1 MYNIFM
7 AEAPSLPDDKM
18 ESPTKTSG
26 SPPKDA
32 EGLLRHILKN
42 AVGLNA
48 SSIHFE
54 PTENE
59 LRVRFR
65 VMGALFEQESIPVAQ
80 RMGIERLIRKV
91 SHMDED
97 DVVHPQE
104 GPFRYQ
110 LENDTNVTGHV
121 SVLPTIHG
129 PKQVLTISHGDGVM
143 TLGQIGMS
151 PKQTDLVR
159 NMLDEEGSLLLVA
172 GPWASGKSATLYAIA
187 ADCANEAMSVA
198 TLEDPVE
205 IMLPGITQTQVS
217 PRDGLTFASGM
228 RAILRQDPNIIALG
242 ELADAAE
249 ATIAMEACLQG
260 AHRVISCLHTRN
272 GVESILWLLNAG
284 LDPVKLSKSLSG
296 IIVQRLVRKVCKGCA
311 KPAKLRPKT
320 IEAIG
325 FPIDADGGWL
335 QGQGC
340 VSCNGSGYNGKT
352 AIFEIIPIGDA
363 LKEVIEQNPSELLLK
378 KALRAQK
385 VRTLRR
391 AGLIRAKAGIT
402 SVAEVLRVTS

>member
-1 MYNIFM
+1 M
-7 AEAPSLPDDKM
+7 AEASSLPEEQADG
-18 ESPTKTSG
+18 PTKTSG
-26 SPPKDA
+26 DPPKKP
-32 EGLLRHILKN
+32 EELLEHILTS
-42 AVGLNA
+42 AVTLGA
-48 SSIHFE
+48 STIHFE
-54 PTENE
+54 PTEDV

-65 VMGALFEQESIPVAQ
+65 VMGALFEQEAIPAAI
-80 RMGIERLIRKV
+80 RIDFERLIRRA

-97 DVVHPQE
+97 DLVHPQE
-104 GPFRYQ
+104 GPFRYK
-110 LENDTNVTGHV
+110 LATGKNVTGHV

-129 PKQVLTISHGDGVM
+129 AKQVLSISHGDGLM

-151 PKQTDLVR
+151 SKQADMVR
-159 NMLDEEGSLLLVA
+159 GMLDEEGSLLLVA

-205 IMLPGITQTQVS
+205 IMLPGVTQTQIS
-217 PRDGLTFASGM
+217 PRDGLSFASGI
-228 RAILRQDPNIIALG
+228 RAILRQDPNIVVLG
-242 ELADAAE
+242 ELSDPNE

-284 LDPVKLSKSLSG
+284 LDPVKLSGSLSG

-311 KPAKLRPKT
+311 KPAKLHPKT

-325 FPIDADGGWL
+325 FPIDADAGWVT
-335 QGQGC
+335 GQGC
-340 VSCNGSGYNGKT
+340 AQCNGSGYHGKT
-352 AIFEIIPIGDA
+352 AIFEIIPIGNEF
-363 LKEVIEQNPSELLLK
+363 KEVIRQGPSELLLK

-391 AGLIRAKAGIT
+391 AGLIRAKAGVT